1 MVAAY
6 SEMQWFSGN
15 NNINKNNYQ
24 NQQGKKLHILYTEDN
39 GDSSSERNRKDR
51 NKNITPN
58 WMTINN
64 ANKGQR

>member
-6 SEMQWFSGN
+6 SEMQWFTGN
-15 NNINKNNYQ
+15 NNINKYNYQ

>member
-1 MVAAY
+1 M
-6 SEMQWFSGN
+6 
-15 NNINKNNYQ
+15 
-24 NQQGKKLHILYTEDN
+24 HILYTEDN

>member
-39 GDSSSERNRKDR
+39 GDSSSERNRKDG

-64 ANKGQR
+64 ANKGLR

>member
-39 GDSSSERNRKDR
+39 GDSSSERNRKDG

-58 WMTINN
+58 WMTIN

>member
-6 SEMQWFSGN
+6 SEMQWFTGN
-15 NNINKNNYQ
+15 NNINKYNYQ

-39 GDSSSERNRKDR
+39 GDSSSERNRKDG